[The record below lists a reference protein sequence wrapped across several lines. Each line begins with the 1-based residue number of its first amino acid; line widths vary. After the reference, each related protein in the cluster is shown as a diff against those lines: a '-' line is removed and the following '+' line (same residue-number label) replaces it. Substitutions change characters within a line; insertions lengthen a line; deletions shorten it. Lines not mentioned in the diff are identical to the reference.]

1 MYLKVWH
8 VLTVLKVLIS
18 TSVQLST
25 IRRCELFHNM
35 TKHIT
40 AVVLAHDRKN
50 CSTEACDP

>member
-8 VLTVLKVLIS
+8 VFTVLKVLIS

-25 IRRCELFHNM
+25 IRCELFHNM

-40 AVVLAHDRKN
+40 AVVLAHDWKN